1 MSKKDENQEENL
13 TKSQAKRA
21 ARKKE
26 IESAKK
32 KAIAGK
38 ITGVIIAVAA
48 VAFIGWIIGLMVV
61 KGMNKVSPLE
71 DHSAGL
77 EANGFISGIKASDK
91 IELPDYKNI
100 VVPLS
105 EIDYTDEEVDAAI
118 ESYKNANKVLS
129 TEEGLKVADGDVV
142 NIDYVG
148 SIDGVEF

>member
-1 MSKKDENQEENL
+1 MIKMSKKDENQEENL

-71 DHSAGL
+71 DHSAIQETL
-77 EANGFISGIKASDK
+77 KQLYTFRNTGF
-91 IELPDYKNI
+91 P
-100 VVPLS
+100 
-105 EIDYTDEEVDAAI
+105 
-118 ESYKNANKVLS
+118 
-129 TEEGLKVADGDVV
+129 
-142 NIDYVG
+142 
-148 SIDGVEF
+148 